1 MPTPDTIAELFEL
14 SIALEHAAETFY
26 RGLGD
31 KFAGQPEVA
40 LFWKEYEREEA
51 GHARFLETLL
61 ERLSAD
67 KLRHNAPSELL
78 AAARRLLEVSPE
90 SILADVTNLEEAYQI
105 AIETENSETNLI
117 FEALITDFA
126 ITSQAVHFLKV
137 QLKEHADRMVR
148 EFPPPFDSTQAR
160 LAVKAQT

>member
-1 MPTPDTIAELFEL
+1 MPIPNTIGELFEL

-26 RGLGD
+26 RGLAA
-31 KFAGQPEVA
+31 KFAGEQEIV
-40 LFWKEYEREEA
+40 LFWKVFEREEA

-61 ERLSAD
+61 ERLSED
-67 KLRHNAPSELL
+67 KLRGPAPAELL
-78 AAARRLLEVSPE
+78 AAARRLLQVAPE
-90 SILADVTNLEEAYQI
+90 SVLATVTNLEEAYRI

-137 QLKEHADRMVR
+137 QLKEHADRVQR
-148 EFPPPFDSTQAR
+148 AFPPRFDSTQAR
-160 LAVKAQT
+160 LAVKAQG